1 MAKSI
6 LHYTERKKISVMSVP
21 GNSFLMKVNKD
32 SILDI

>member
-6 LHYTERKKISVMSVP
+6 LHYIERKEISVKSVP
-21 GNSFLMKVNKD
+21 GNLFLMKVNKD